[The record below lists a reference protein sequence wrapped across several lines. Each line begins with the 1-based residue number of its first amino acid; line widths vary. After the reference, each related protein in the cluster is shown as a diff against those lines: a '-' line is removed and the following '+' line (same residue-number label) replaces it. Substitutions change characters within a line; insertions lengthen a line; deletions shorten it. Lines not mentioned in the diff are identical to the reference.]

1 MHTLEFVLAAA
12 FSTATPLV
20 FAALGELIVEK
31 SGVLN
36 LSVEG
41 MMALA
46 AAISFMVTTTH
57 GSHFLG
63 LLAGGAVA
71 TLLSVVFAT
80 LILVF
85 LANQL
90 AAGLAVGI
98 LGLGLSA
105 LLGRGYEGTTLIP
118 LGKLQTPGLSEIPF
132 VGPILFTQD
141 YEVYFAFGIGF
152 CLMWFLYMTKAG
164 LMLRVIG
171 ENPEAAHS
179 LGLAPIRTRFIAVM
193 FGGAMAGF
201 AGAYASTVLTPLWSQ
216 GMIAG
221 RGWIAVA
228 LVVFGTWRPARI
240 MVGAYFF
247 GAASLVQPTIQA
259 MGITAIPSQVLTC
272 MPYILTIVV
281 LAAVSSNR
289 IRIRLNAPASLGES
303 YQPAG

>member
-1 MHTLEFVLAAA
+1 MHALEFILAAA

-20 FAALGELIVEK
+20 FAALGELVAEK

-46 AAISFMVTTTH
+46 AAIAFMVTTTTH
-57 GSHFLG
+57 GSHLLG
-63 LLAGGAVA
+63 FLAGAVVA
-71 TLLSVVFAT
+71 MLLSAIFA
-80 LILVF
+80 LLVLVF
-85 LANQL
+85 IANQV

-105 LLGRGYEGTTLIP
+105 LLGHAYEGTTLIP
-118 LGKLQTPGLSEIPF
+118 LAKISIPYASRI
-132 VGPILFTQD
+132 PILGSILFVQD
-141 YEVYFAFGIGF
+141 YAVSVAFGIGIV
-152 CLMWFLYMTKAG
+152 LTWFLYRTKSG
-164 LMLRVIG
+164 LILRVVG
-171 ENPEAAHS
+171 ENPDVAHS
-179 LGLAPIRTRFIAVM
+179 LGLSPIPVRFMAVL

-240 MVGAYFF
+240 MAGAYFF
-247 GAASLVQPTIQA
+247 GAVSLLEPTVQA
-259 MGITAIPSQVLTC
+259 MGLRIPSQIMTC
-272 MPYILTIVV
+272 LPYILTIVV
-281 LAAVSSNR
+281 LAAVSTDR
-289 IRIRLNAPASLGES
+289 IRIRLNAPGSLGES
-303 YQPAG
+303 YLPAS

>member
-1 MHTLEFVLAAA
+1 MHPLEFVLGAA

-20 FAALGELIVEK
+20 FAALGELVAEK

-41 MMALA
+41 LMALA
-46 AAISFMVTTTH
+46 AAIAFIVTVTH

-63 LLAGGAVA
+63 FIAGGLAA
-71 TLLSVVFAT
+71 MLLSVVFAT
-80 LILVF
+80 LVLLF
-85 LANQL
+85 MANQV

-105 LLGRGYEGTTLIP
+105 LLGHAYEGTTLIP
-118 LGKLQTPGLSEIPF
+118 PGKVSLGGLAKIPF
-132 VGPILFTQD
+132 IGPILFAQD
-141 YEVYFAFGIGF
+141 YGVYPAFGIGI
-152 CLMWFLYMTKAG
+152 LVTWFLYRTKSG
-164 LMLRVIG
+164 LVLRVIG

-179 LGLAPIRTRFIAVM
+179 LGLSPIAIRFCAVL

-247 GAASLVQPTIQA
+247 GAVSLLEPTVQA
-259 MGITAIPSQVLTC
+259 MGIGIPSQIMTC
-272 MPYILTIVV
+272 LPYILTIIV
-281 LAAVSSNR
+281 LAVVSTDR

-303 YQPAG
+303 YRPAG